1 MQIGL
6 LFCAAMTSRD
16 ILEIKFLGGASEV
29 GRSGILVKDEKNIL
43 LDYGVKIEGPDEYPI
58 DAGDIDACVISHAH
72 LDHSGYAPHIYNEGM
87 PETFATDP
95 TMKLTELLIEDS
107 IKIHK
112 KKHLHE
118 RFHKAQLKTLLNKYT
133 PCEYGKRYQ
142 LGEFDISMY
151 DAGHICGSAITLVE
165 KDRNGRR
172 LVYTGDFKIEQQ
184 LLEGGAEIVKSDILI
199 LESTYA
205 SGEHPNREAQMEKLA
220 NEIHE
225 TVDNGG
231 VALVP
236 VFAVGRSQEMLA
248 LMYKYGLIGR
258 TYIDGMA
265 RAATQIVEQY
275 PEYVKNL
282 ELLDGA
288 IKNAQWIERP
298 RNRDYALE
306 GGSIILT
313 TSGMLNGGP
322 VLDYI
327 TRLNRNSKIFITGY
341 QVEGTNGRRLLDG
354 KPLNIDGREYRVKH
368 PVSIYDFSA
377 HAGKAELH
385 RYVKESGPETV
396 FCMHGSPENTSLL
409 AEELKMEGFD
419 ARAPKVGDVIKLKPL

>member
-1 MQIGL
+1 M
-6 LFCAAMTSRD
+6 
-16 ILEIKFLGGASEV
+16 EIKFLGGAGEV
-29 GRSGILVKDEKNIL
+29 GRSGILVRDEKNIL
-43 LDYGVKIEGPDEYPI
+43 LDYGVKIDEGEEYPI

-72 LDHSGYAPHIYNEGM
+72 LDHSGYAPHVYSKGM
-87 PETFATDP
+87 PEMFATDP
-95 TMKLTELLIEDS
+95 TIKLSELLIEDS

-112 KKHLHE
+112 KKHMHPH
-118 RFHKAQLKTLLNKYT
+118 FHREQLKTMLNRYT
-133 PCEYGKRYQ
+133 PCDYGERYP
-142 LGEFDISMY
+142 LGRFDISMY
-151 DAGHICGSAITLVE
+151 DAGHICGSAVTLVE
-165 KDRNGRR
+165 KQNNGRR

-205 SGEHPNREAQMEKLA
+205 AGEHPDREEQMKRLA
-220 NEIHE
+220 EEVRE

-248 LMYKYGLIGR
+248 LMNRYGLIDR

-265 RAATQIVEQY
+265 KAATEIVEQY
-275 PEYVKNL
+275 PDYVKNR
-282 ELLDGA
+282 ELLDGG
-288 IKNAQWIERP
+288 IRKAQWISNP

-306 GGSIILT
+306 GGSVVLT

-341 QVEGTNGRRLLDG
+341 QVDGTNGKRLLEG
-354 KPLNIDGREYRVKH
+354 KPLNIDGREYRVRH
-368 PVSIYDFSA
+368 PVSMYDFSA
-377 HAGKAELH
+377 HAGKSDLH
-385 RYVKESGPETV
+385 RYVKESSPETV
-396 FCMHGSPENTSLL
+396 ICVHGSAENTALL
-409 AEELKMEGFD
+409 AGDLRMEGFD
-419 ARAPKVGDVIKLKPL
+419 ARAPSVGEVIELGSL